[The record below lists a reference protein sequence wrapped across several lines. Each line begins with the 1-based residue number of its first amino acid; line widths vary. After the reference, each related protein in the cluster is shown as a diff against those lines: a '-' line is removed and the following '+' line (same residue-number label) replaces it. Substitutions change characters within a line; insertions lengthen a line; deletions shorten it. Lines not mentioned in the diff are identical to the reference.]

1 MLTNYVKLFLS
12 FFRKSAEPSMDM
24 FAGLLVAPKTHIT
37 RMIMNITTTAT
48 KMIGHG
54 IIVRPVKGL
63 ITTTLS
69 ARDNVA
75 LLREQAISGVTM
87 LEALGTIA
95 ACPSWMRKVK
105 SSTTLKKLSINNFLL
120 FCYLIG
126 Y

>member
-1 MLTNYVKLFLS
+1 
-12 FFRKSAEPSMDM
+12 MDM

-63 ITTTLS
+63 ITTTQS
-69 ARDNVA
+69 AQDNVVH
-75 LLREQAISGVTM
+75 LREQAITGATM

-95 ACPSWMRKVK
+95 VCPSLIRTVKDSNMLKKVK
-105 SSTTLKKLSINNFLL
+105 HQ
-120 FCYLIG
+120 
-126 Y
+126 